1 MEQSK
6 KVLDILFRFDVTD
19 VDATDIAKIQDDITE
34 KKPTEE
40 LLQDLKVLVEEGK
53 FKTMQ
58 SIKDFYVV

>member
-1 MEQSK
+1 MDQSK

-19 VDATDIAKIQDDITE
+19 VDATDIAKIQEDITS

>member
-19 VDATDIAKIQDDITE
+19 VEPSDIARIQDDITS

-40 LLQDLKVLVEEGK
+40 ILQDLKVLVEEGK

>member
-19 VDATDIAKIQDDITE
+19 VDATDISKIQEDIIT

-40 LLQDLKVLVEEGK
+40 ILQDLKGLVEEGK